1 MIDGILSD
9 NEFLLTEDLIQK
21 SSDDSEQE
29 MWYFARSIMGA
40 YHHFPS
46 DPSQLLFKARILPNA
61 NTFCLNNINTDNY
74 SNIFIGECITVNFDR
89 NKTSACDMPIN
100 SVYLTSSG
108 SVLFNSNSDIAGFQ
122 FNLVGAS
129 VNSASGGIVEE
140 YGFMT
145 SHSESMVLSF
155 SVEGAT
161 FSGCGT
167 MIELELDGATASISE
182 ITVSD
187 PSAIDL
193 DFTINDK

>member
-1 MIDGILSD
+1 
-9 NEFLLTEDLIQK
+9 
-21 SSDDSEQE
+21 
-29 MWYFARSIMGA
+29 
-40 YHHFPS
+40 
-46 DPSQLLFKARILPNA
+46 
-61 NTFCLNNINTDNY
+61 
-74 SNIFIGECITVNFDR
+74 
-89 NKTSACDMPIN
+89 MPIN

-167 MIELELDGATASISE
+167 MIELELDGATANISE

-187 PSAIDL
+187 PSANDL
-193 DFTINDK
+193 YFTINDK